1 MPIHARRLLH
11 GQPDSRQPE
20 HPRGDL
26 ISTEAAVYCRVFEGK
41 KENKNKKM
49 KKKKITTQQQ
59 KPRLPILA
67 RTCSQSLGTH
77 S

>member
-1 MPIHARRLLH
+1 MPIHAHRLLH
-11 GQPDSRQPE
+11 GRPDSRQPE
-20 HPRGDL
+20 QPRGDL
-26 ISTEAAVYCRVFEGK
+26 ISTEAAVYSRVFEGK

-49 KKKKITTQQQ
+49 KKKITTQQQ